1 MTPADEAR
9 GAGEADGQPF
19 TDGEIQALFQRL
31 ARHTQLALAASGG
44 ADSTALMLLIRRWLD
59 VLPPAAPQIT
69 VLTVDHRLR
78 NEARAEAGWVC
89 ALAGEL
95 GFAHRTLAW
104 EEEKPKTGI
113 QAAARAARYDLMTS
127 FCHERGIPAIVTAHN
142 RDDQAET
149 FVMRLARGSG
159 VDGLAGMAAISQWR
173 GIDLLRPLLDVSRA
187 RLEDFLTSK
196 SQSWLEDPSNRDD
209 RYERVR
215 IRDALRAVEALGL
228 PRERLALTA
237 RRLSRARDALEAV
250 TVDFLKSALAVH
262 EAGIGEMAYSALLEA
277 PDEIALRA
285 MSRLCLAFGGGEAPP
300 RLSKL
305 EAAYGTLRGAPA
317 RLTLG
322 GCHFA
327 LRRGRLVVSREYG
340 RLSRAQTLLSP
351 GQETVWDRR
360 FAVRFPATAPGP
372 VALRPLGADGLKALK
387 SAHGTHAPAPRA
399 AALALPSLWLRGK
412 LIYAPSIAFAS
423 GPPDGWIEQASTEFI
438 GRTALFA
445 SCRDR
450 RA

>member
-9 GAGEADGQPF
+9 GGGEADGQPF

-31 ARHTQLALAASGG
+31 ARYPRLALAASGG
-44 ADSTALMLLIRRWLD
+44 ADSTALMLLIRRWPD
-59 VLPPAAPQIT
+59 VSLPAATQVT

-78 NEARAEAGWVC
+78 DEARAEAGWVC
-89 ALAGEL
+89 ALAAEL

-104 EEEKPKTGI
+104 EDEKPKTGL
-113 QAAARAARYDLMTS
+113 QAAARAARYYLMTS
-127 FCHERGIPAIVTAHN
+127 FCKEHGIPAIVTAHN

-215 IRDALRAVEALGL
+215 IREALRAAEALGL
-228 PRERLALTA
+228 SPETLTLAA
-237 RRLSRARDALEAV
+237 RRLGRARDTLEAL
-250 TVDFLKSALAVH
+250 TVDFLKSALTVH
-262 EAGIGEMAYSALLEA
+262 EAGFGEMAYSALLEA

-285 MSRLCLAFGGGEAPP
+285 VSRLCLAFGGGEAPP
-300 RLSKL
+300 RLSRL
-305 EAAYGTLRGAPA
+305 EAAYGTLHEAPA
-317 RLTLG
+317 SLTLG

-327 LRRGRLVVSREYG
+327 LRSGRLVVSREYG
-340 RLSRAQTLLSP
+340 RLDRAESLLSP

-360 FAVRFPATAPGP
+360 FAVRVPVTAPEP
-372 VALRPLGADGLKALK
+372 LALRPLGVDGLTAVKNAD
-387 SAHGTHAPAPRA
+387 ATHAPAPRA
-399 AALALPSLWLRGK
+399 AAQALPSLWLRGK
-412 LIYAPSIAFAS
+412 LVYAPSIAFAS
-423 GPPDGWIEQASTEFI
+423 GPPGGWIEQASTEFI

-445 SCRDR
+445 SRQDR